1 MYIPV
6 QRANMTRE
14 QSRRNAFMLSI
25 IYQSVNAAVVYY
37 RKQVCGHTESDVA
50 TYERT
55 LNLALEV
62 H

>member
-1 MYIPV
+1 MYI
-6 QRANMTRE
+6 QRTNMTRE

-37 RKQVCGHTESDVA
+37 RQRVCGYTESDVA
-50 TYERT
+50 KYKRA